1 MIYDFSMICKRWFL
15 NLIDYRVII
24 MDVNKIKN
32 YGVIVDVLSVIH
44 KCPAIIGVC
53 VYLCTNLRRNC
64 FEQEL

>member
-1 MIYDFSMICKRWFL
+1 
-15 NLIDYRVII
+15 LIDYRVII